1 MKKDAFFKFALTL
14 ALFMCVQ
21 FYAVAQRCSA
31 ARTTDFAVPAGTAS
45 TSNTRIV
52 FTVQYDL
59 DYRKMSKA
67 DRQGTY
73 IAVVQFETTTTDRT
87 REGEKPTGTEFRGVA
102 TQIFRPAT
110 DAVET
115 VTKSVKTTEGIP
127 VNRLIREG
135 SGYRRNA
142 RVLIFRVSD
151 AELSRCTER

>member
-1 MKKDAFFKFALTL
+1 MKKYDFLKIVFTLLLIVLFAGI
-14 ALFMCVQ
+14 VI
-21 FYAVAQRCSA
+21 AQRCTA
-31 ARTTDFAVPAGTAS
+31 ARTTDFAVPAGTVS

-59 DYRKMSKA
+59 DYSKMSKA

-87 REGEKPTGTEFRGVA
+87 REGEKPAGTEFRGVA

-110 DAVET
+110 DSVDT
-115 VTKSVKTTEGIP
+115 VTKSVRTAEGIP

-135 SGYRRNA
+135 SSYRRNA

-151 AELSRCTER
+151 TELSRCTER